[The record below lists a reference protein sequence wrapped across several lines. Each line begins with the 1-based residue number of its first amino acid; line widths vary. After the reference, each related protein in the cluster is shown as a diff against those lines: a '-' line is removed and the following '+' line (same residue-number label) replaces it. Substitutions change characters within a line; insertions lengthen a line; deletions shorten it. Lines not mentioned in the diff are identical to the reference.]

1 MSTFLINKSIPS
13 MEVVTNMQTLIYTKE
28 LKELSIV
35 NGALI
40 LKMIF

>member
-35 NGALI
+35 NGTLI
-40 LKMIF
+40 